1 MCADSFMIAASSEN
15 QEPRHCELSV
25 SRDCFIS
32 EMRCSL
38 RPRSAVVLDGEV
50 VLHHGATDVAT
61 FDLSEIL
68 RAADVCLIAEPV
80 FIPTARCMLALAS
93 AQQAHQLG

>member
-1 MCADSFMIAASSEN
+1 MCADSFMIAASSEK
-15 QEPRHCELSV
+15 EPRHCELSV

>member
-1 MCADSFMIAASSEN
+1 M
-15 QEPRHCELSV
+15 
-25 SRDCFIS
+25 
-32 EMRCSL
+32 
-38 RPRSAVVLDGEV
+38 LDGEV

-93 AQQAHQLG
+93 KCAAGAPAGVRVGVVVCCADLE